1 MGYVL
6 LEEKKV
12 TEGTSS
18 VLQPQSIIPNILL
31 LQTPTEAH
39 RLNINNHFKSA
50 YPVLKSDLLSNTF

>member
-12 TEGTSS
+12 PEGISS
-18 VLQPQSIIPNILL
+18 VLQPQSIIPNLLL

-39 RLNINNHFKSA
+39 RLNINNHFNSA